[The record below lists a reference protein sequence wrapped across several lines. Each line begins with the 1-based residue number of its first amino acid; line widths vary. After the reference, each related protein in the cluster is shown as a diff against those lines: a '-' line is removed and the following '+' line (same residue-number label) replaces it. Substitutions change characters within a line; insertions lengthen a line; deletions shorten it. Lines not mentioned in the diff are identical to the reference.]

1 MVTFTIDIP
10 PMLAYMPAPWILW
23 VMKIGEALDL
33 SMPWCRDLE
42 EPQVECRNATIAT
55 VSFSTSN
62 QGARLWKSSKI
73 LGLEGHMNRHR
84 GFLKWEH
91 PNSWM
96 VYSILM
102 LILKNP
108 WRSLFQMD
116 DLGVALGNLQM
127 CCPYPRGWSWWS
139 PQRWRKSELDGEN
152 GERSLAKLSIIYI
165 YMYDYTCR

>member
-1 MVTFTIDIP
+1 
-10 PMLAYMPAPWILW
+10 MLAYMPAPWILW

-73 LGLEGHMNRHR
+73 LGLEGHMNRNR

-108 WRSLFQMD
+108 WRSLFSN
-116 DLGVALGNLQM
+116 GWFGSS
-127 CCPYPRGWSWWS
+127 PRK
-139 PQRWRKSELDGEN
+139 PPN
-152 GERSLAKLSIIYI
+152 VLSISQGMKLVVTSEMEKVRTRWGKWWKITRQAKYNIYI
-165 YMYDYTCR
+165 CMIIHVDR